1 VHPAARRQGV
11 AQALL
16 EAAESLAHDYC
27 APVFAF
33 HTIDLM
39 SGAIA
44 LYKALGYSRAP
55 EFDQDLRP
63 HFGTTAGQPIQA
75 IAFRRDLTPGQV
87 RRHPRLTSLRPDA
100 QEGR

>member
-1 VHPAARRQGV
+1 
-11 AQALL
+11 L
-16 EAAESLAHDYC
+16 EAAEGLAHEYG

-44 LYKALGYSRAP
+44 LYRDLGYRRAP

-75 IAFRRDLTPGQV
+75 IAFRRDLTTPG
-87 RRHPRLTSLRPDA
+87 RARSHPRVTSLRPDA
-100 QEGR
+100 KDNK